1 MKKSKI
7 FLATGALILAAS
19 AIFAT
24 KASKKFGPNVSTG
37 IYNGHKFAWGSAV
50 FTTKGV
56 AGFVPVYVAIYTNS
70 NATISA
76 GDNQAGQL
84 LTVNGAKPVFISAS
98 LSGL

>member
-37 IYNGHKFAWGSAV
+37 IYNGHKLVWGSAV
-50 FTTKGV
+50 FTTKNV
-56 AGFVPVYVAIYTNS
+56 SGFVPVYMAIYTS
-70 NATISA
+70 SSATIA
-76 GDNQAGQL
+76 GDHQSGEL
-84 LTVNGAKPVFISAS
+84 LTVNGGKQVFVSAS